1 MFVMPASYFGFDE
14 LDVREREVL
23 WTRVLAVSFLMTVSV

>member
-1 MFVMPASYFGFDE
+1 MPASYFGVSE
-14 LDVREREVL
+14 LDVREGDVL